1 LKIIKWFF
9 ISFILTYAILGYFS
23 VYLVSMEWAEGVT
36 IWDKISVY
44 LMIALTYKAF
54 NKLIISALAAFIIIL
69 FKIKRKSL

>member
-1 LKIIKWFF
+1 
-9 ISFILTYAILGYFS
+9 
-23 VYLVSMEWAEGVT
+23 MEWAEGVT